1 MKIKKRS
8 AGAVVFFKEGEKI
21 LYLLLRAY
29 KNWDFPKGEIEPGED
44 ELESAKR
51 EVAEE
56 TELTD
61 LKFYDDFIETPPY
74 SSGKIA
80 RFYIAKSPTR
90 KITLPIS
97 SELGRPEHHE
107 YRWLSYEEAKSLLNE
122 RLKTVLE
129 WADQKIKALKSH

>member
-29 KNWDFPKGEIEPGED
+29 KNWDFPKGEIELGED
-44 ELESAKR
+44 ELEAAKR

-56 TELTD
+56 IGLTN

-80 RFYIAKSPTR
+80 RFYIAESPTR

-97 SELGRPEHHE
+97 VELGRPEHHE

-129 WADQKIKALKSH
+129 WADEKIKALKNH

>member
-44 ELESAKR
+44 ELEAAKR

-56 TELTD
+56 TGLTD

-80 RFYIAKSPTR
+80 RFYIAQSPT
-90 KITLPIS
+90 KKVTLPIS
-97 SELGRPEHHE
+97 PELGQPEHHE
-107 YRWLSYEEAKSLLNE
+107 CRWFSYEEAKSLLNE

-129 WADQKIKALKSH
+129 WTDEKIKTLKNH

>member
-44 ELESAKR
+44 PFEAAKR

-56 TELTD
+56 TGLTN

-80 RFYIAKSPTR
+80 RFYIAQSPT
-90 KITLPIS
+90 KNITLPVS
-97 SELGRPEHHE
+97 VELGRPEHHE

-129 WADQKIKALKSH
+129 WADEKIKALKNH